1 MKNKL
6 LFKKKSA
13 TAKSGRTKM
22 PDRPEKNQISDI
34 IDMPERNEWSGK
46 NIYHAGKPGF
56 VKKIVLA
63 LITLFFINSP
73 MVFSA
78 EKKLTLM
85 LDWFPNVDHLPIYVA
100 RDMGY
105 FAAKGLKIKIISPSE
120 TSDGLKL
127 AASGNVDISVSY
139 EPQTIIAASRGLD
152 VKVVGQLVNHP
163 LTTLLFLK
171 KKGINTPKDLIGKKI
186 GYTVPG
192 LMDLLLKAFAEIN
205 GIDRYSPI
213 NVGFTIVPSLV
224 SGKVDAIMGPFKTYE
239 TVELSQR
246 GYHPGFFELEKYG
259 IPDYE
264 ELVFISGGKTIKKKS
279 IAVQAFC
286 SSVKMGVAFTKK
298 NPTKA
303 LEMYL
308 KAVPEADKK
317 TESQAFD
324 LTLPYYADG
333 KSINPA
339 AWQEFANFALKYK
352 IIEKQVNVNK
362 IIQKW

>member
-6 LFKKKSA
+6 LFTKKSA
-13 TAKSGRTKM
+13 SAKG
-22 PDRPEKNQISDI
+22 DR
-34 IDMPERNEWSGK
+34 GK
-46 NIYHAGKPGF
+46 NSVHVGRPGF

-63 LITLFFINSP
+63 MIAVFFINSP

-105 FAAKGLKIKIISPSE
+105 FAAKGVKIKIISPSE

-127 AASGNVDISVSY
+127 AASGNVDMSVSY

-163 LTTLLFLK
+163 LTTLLFLD
-171 KKGINTPKDLIGKKI
+171 KKGINTPKDLIGRKI

-192 LMDLLLKAFAEIN
+192 LMDLMLKAFAEIN
-205 GIDRYSPI
+205 GIDHYSPV

-246 GYHPGFFELEKYG
+246 GYHPKFFELEKYG

-264 ELVFISGGKTIKKKS
+264 ELVFISGKKTIKEKPA
-279 IAVQAFC
+279 AVQAFC
-286 SSVKMGVAFTKK
+286 SSVKLAVAFTKK
-298 NPTKA
+298 NPAKA
-303 LEMYL
+303 LKMYL
-308 KAVPEADKK
+308 KDVPEADKK

-324 LTLPYYADG
+324 LTLPYYAGGEKID
-333 KSINPA
+333 PA
-339 AWQEFANFALKYK
+339 AWQKFADFALKYK
-352 IIEKQVNVNK
+352 IIKNHVNVNK
-362 IIQKW
+362 IIHKW